1 MLGSEPGVN
10 VFEWDTRHAGAV
22 GVPGAGAA
30 DKGLP
35 GPLAAPGRYEARLT
49 VGDAVGSQSFEL
61 LADPRG
67 GSTVDD
73 LEAQRNLLLSIR
85 DRRTELSRAVHQA
98 RAIREQ
104 AKEWSERASSDERFQ
119 AVVEAAEGVVKALD
133 GIEESLVQLKADG
146 QLGGISHEAR
156 LDAKLADLTVVVSSG
171 DHPPTSQAYAVFD
184 EVSGRLDE
192 VLARL
197 ERIREE
203 DVGKLSALI
212 GELGLPA
219 IGA

>member
-1 MLGSEPGVN
+1 M
-10 VFEWDTRHAGAV
+10 
-22 GVPGAGAA
+22 
-30 DKGLP
+30 
-35 GPLAAPGRYEARLT
+35 
-49 VGDAVGSQSFEL
+49 
-61 LADPRG
+61 
-67 GSTVDD
+67 
-73 LEAQRNLLLSIR
+73 
-85 DRRTELSRAVHQA
+85 HQA

-119 AVVEAAEGVVKALD
+119 AVVEAADGVVKALD

-156 LDAKLADLTVVVSSG
+156 LDGKLAELTVVVSSG

-197 ERIREE
+197 DRTTEE

-212 GELGLPA
+212 GELGVPA
-219 IGA
+219 VGA